1 MLHVIPGVPSVTI
14 GQGYTVNLGSSVTI
28 QCTVFATPSAT
39 IVSWKKIN
47 AAGVETIIDLSS
59 NSNKY
64 TGGSVNIPSLTVLNA
79 VDSDEAYYVC
89 SATNAAG
96 TGTSSQ
102 SYLDVLGSK
111 LNE

>member
-1 MLHVIPGVPSVTI
+1 MTI

-39 IVSWKKIN
+39 TVAWKKVSSM
-47 AAGVETIIDLSS
+47 GVESIIDVAS

-64 TGGSVNIPSLTVLNA
+64 TGGSVNVPSLTILNA

-102 SYLDVLGSK
+102 SYLDVLGSMF
-111 LNE
+111 LCPNRA